1 MKPQKSEQVSESE
14 ASGAEIDFSDLLGIN
29 QAFLARPD
37 AERQVALID
46 AHCNKVG
53 SEQNPGVS
61 SLD

>member
-1 MKPQKSEQVSESE
+1 MKSKTNEQVTESE
-14 ASGAEIDFSDLLGIN
+14 PSGAEIDFSDLLGIN